1 MFEIHLL
8 LFLFKLISL
17 ENLIKN
23 LTDPDPQKNL
33 LTLATKVAELQEQQ
47 RTTQIKIHELEKRS
61 TVLMRERDQVLLEN
75 GRITAS
81 KAKLESL
88 CRELHQHNQQIR
100 VKYFNSLSFRLFNW
114 TFSGRKYSTTTG
126 R

>member
-1 MFEIHLL
+1 
-8 LFLFKLISL
+8 LFKLISL
-17 ENLIKN
+17 ENLLKN

-33 LTLATKVAELQEQQ
+33 LTLATKVAELQEQH
-47 RTTQIKIHELEKRS
+47 RMTQSKIHELEKRS
-61 TVLMRERDQVLLEN
+61 TVLMRERDQALIEN

-100 VKYFNSLSFRLFNW
+100 VKYFNSFSFMLFNW
-114 TFSGRKYSTTTG
+114 KFLGRKYSTTTG

>member
-1 MFEIHLL
+1 ML
-8 LFLFKLISL
+8 LFFVQFFSL

-33 LTLATKVAELQEQQ
+33 LILATKVAELQEQQ
-47 RTTQIKIHELEKRS
+47 RSTQTKIHEAEKRS
-61 TVLMRERDQVLLEN
+61 AVLMRERDQVLLEN
-75 GRITAS
+75 GRITAA

-100 VKYFNSLSFRLFNW
+100 VKYFNLFIFLF
-114 TFSGRKYSTTTG
+114 FSRDVLG
-126 R
+126 